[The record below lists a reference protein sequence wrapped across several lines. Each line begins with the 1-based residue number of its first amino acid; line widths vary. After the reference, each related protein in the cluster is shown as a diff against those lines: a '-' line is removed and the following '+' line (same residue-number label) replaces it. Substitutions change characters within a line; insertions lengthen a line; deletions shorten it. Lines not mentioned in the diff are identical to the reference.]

1 MNYPLKRVGWSIQA
15 SEVRRLK
22 VMVNDELREVPA
34 GCSLQELIA
43 HLLLPGERLA
53 IELNRSVIRRVEW
66 PVTKLQENDLIE
78 IVHFVGGG

>member
-1 MNYPLKRVGWSIQA
+1 MNYPLKHVGWSIQA

-34 GCSLQELIA
+34 GCSLQELITR
-43 HLLLPGERLA
+43 LLLPGERLA

-66 PVTKLQENDLIE
+66 PVIKLQENDRIE